1 MMSFLVRA
9 RPGRLP
15 ARSGPRS
22 AIAWS
27 LAACHAWRI
36 RVVGLMAL
44 LLLCL
49 FAAVHASAEQKYL
62 EPEQAF
68 SLSATMASPTEIDI
82 RYKIAPGYYMYRER
96 FELALSPD
104 AQRLGTPVYPKGIV
118 KYDPNFD
125 KEVEIFHD
133 QVLIKVPLKPGA
145 TAPQTLDVTG
155 QGCAEAGLCYPPMTT
170 ALTLHPTAT
179 GYTVSGPGAQAG
191 VARGGA
197 AASTGNV
204 SGFDAALHMGDTGI
218 AKFLAGAGW
227 GEIILLCVVFGVLL
241 SFTPCVLPMVPIL
254 LAIVAGGA
262 NTRATV
268 SRWRGLSLAA
278 AYVLGMSLVYTAL
291 GIAAGLIGASLS
303 AWLQTPW
310 VLTLFAVLLALLAL
324 AMFDVFTFQAPGA
337 FQSALS
343 EKVSRIPGGRAGA
356 AFLMGMISALIV
368 GPCVAAPLAGVLL
381 FISQTG
387 NVVLGGVAL
396 FSLAWGQGVLLLL
409 VGGSSGALLPKAGG
423 WMDGVK
429 HLFGVLLFATAWWM
443 VNSIMP
449 DWLAAL
455 GWAVLAAWCAVMLGA
470 FEPMGSEAGQG
481 TVLRKAAGLLLA
493 LWSALIVVGLAVG
506 GHDVWQPLRVLRPA
520 VQASLV
526 AVAPSSTTPS
536 PVAATSPVGTT
547 TSAGTATP
555 PAPFAPPASTASPVA
570 SASAS
575 ASSATSGALTSALTS
590 GFSLAKSAAA
600 TAGRFT
606 RVASSAELDALLART
621 TRPVMLDFYADW
633 CVSCI
638 EMEKFTFSDPQV
650 AARMSKFLLVQADVT
665 KNNADDRALL
675 KRFQLFGPP
684 GIMFFD
690 AHGKLITDAR
700 VVGFQDATKFS
711 AELDRVL
718 AASGK

>member
-1 MMSFLVRA
+1 MIGFRA
-9 RPGRLP
+9 RACPGMVPVL
-15 ARSGPRS
+15 SGPDGRFFRV
-22 AIAWS
+22 I
-27 LAACHAWRI
+27 HAWRA
-36 RVVGLMAL
+36 RFAGLLAL
-44 LLLCL
+44 LLLCV
-49 FAAVHASAEQKYL
+49 FAAASASAEQKYL

-68 SLSATMASPTEIDI
+68 ALSAAMASPTELDI
-82 RYKIAPGYYMYRER
+82 RYKIAPGYYMYRGR
-96 FELALSPD
+96 FELALAPD
-104 AQRLGTPVYPKGIV
+104 GQRLGTPVYPKGIV

-125 KEVEIFHD
+125 KKVEIFHD
-133 QVLIKVPLKPGA
+133 QVLIRVPLKAGA
-145 TAPQTLDVTG
+145 AAPQTLDVTG

-170 ALTLHPTAT
+170 SLVLHPTAA

-191 VARGGA
+191 IGA
-197 AASTGNV
+197 AAGGASAGSQDGLGAV
-204 SGFDAALHMGDTGI
+204 LDMGDTGI

-227 GEIILLCVVFGVLL
+227 GEIILLCLVFGVLL

-262 NTRATV
+262 KARARV

-291 GIAAGLIGASLS
+291 GIAAGLIGASLA

-337 FQSALS
+337 VQSALS
-343 EKVSRIPGGRAGA
+343 EKVSRIPGGRVGA

-396 FSLAWGQGVLLLL
+396 FALAWGQGVLLLV
-409 VGGSSGALLPKAGG
+409 VGGSSGALLPKAGA

-429 HLFGVLLFATAWWM
+429 RLFGVLLFATAWWM
-443 VNSIMP
+443 VGSVVP
-449 DWLAAL
+449 QWLGTLGWSAL
-455 GWAVLAAWCAVMLGA
+455 GLWCAVMLGA
-470 FEPMGSEAGQG
+470 FEPIAAEAGQG
-481 TVLRKAAGLLLA
+481 AVLRKAAGLLLA
-493 LWSALIVVGLAVG
+493 LWSALVVVGLAAG
-506 GHDVWQPLRVLRPA
+506 GHDVWQPLRALR
-520 VQASLV
+520 
-526 AVAPSSTTPS
+526 
-536 PVAATSPVGTT
+536 PVAAT
-547 TSAGTATP
+547 P
-555 PAPFAPPASTASPVA
+555 PAVAASPA
-570 SASAS
+570 GRATAP
-575 ASSATSGALTSALTS
+575 AATSGPLASALADK
-590 GFSLAKSAAA
+590 GLSLAAPAAKP
-600 TAGRFT
+600 GQFT
-606 RVASSAELDALLART
+606 KVASSAALDALLAET

-650 AARMSKFLLVQADVT
+650 AAQMSQFLLVQADVT

-675 KRFQLFGPP
+675 KRFHLFGPP

-690 AHGKLITDAR
+690 AHGKLIADAR
-700 VVGFQDATKFS
+700 VVGFQDARQFS
-711 AELDRVL
+711 TVLDRVL
-718 AASGK
+718 KASGK